1 MEYRAQMIAR
11 QRETREREM
20 GMDRQT
26 MALHHAEQE
35 IVRLQSLLNA
45 VAQVAPHASH
55 AIRAMAPGFDFEARG
70 LEVIELQPQADRT
83 LPS

>member
-11 QRETREREM
+11 KRETRERET
-20 GMDRQT
+20 GMDMQT

-55 AIRAMAPGFDFEARG
+55 AILEMAPGFDFEARG
-70 LEVIELQPQADRT
+70 LEVIELQLQTHRT